1 MPLTKADLVEG
12 VASSANVSKKE
23 AEAIVQVFLQ
33 SLVSALQGGEGIEL
47 RGFGSFRFRERGA
60 RSGRNPRTGE
70 SVQVPAKRVVY
81 FKMGKELK
89 KLINDGAAPQS
100 VPTTETPAPSEP
112 TSFD

>member
-12 VASSANVSKKE
+12 VASSAELSKKE
-23 AEAIVQVFLQ
+23 SEAIVNVFLR
-33 SLVSALQGGEGIEL
+33 SMVEALRNGEGIEL
-47 RGFGSFRFRERGA
+47 RGFGSFRFRHRGA

-89 KLINDGAAPQS
+89 RLINSEPPAR
-100 VPTTETPAPSEP
+100 ETPPPPDPAV
-112 TSFD
+112 TSG